1 MRNGTTTT
9 LFTYNGAW
17 TAFNTPQSLITSSL
31 ITKNQTGVS
40 ALINAVTGRQR
51 VTLGVT
57 GAIAKA
63 PATKDTDFISVSV
76 YVQAS
81 GHK

>member
-1 MRNGTTTT
+1 MNGVKTT

-17 TAFNTPQSLITSSL
+17 AAFNTPQSLITSPL
-31 ITKNQTGVS
+31 ITRNQPGVD
-40 ALINAVTGRQR
+40 ALISAVTGRQR
-51 VTLGVT
+51 VVLSVSGN
-57 GAIAKA
+57 IAKT
-63 PATKDTDFISVSV
+63 PQTQNTDFVTVTV